1 VPGVPLY
8 PATKTKFQWFN
19 PAAFTAPPCYTA
31 AGPVACSSYVAGG
44 PATYATYGNSGYDML
59 WGPRFQDWDMNLE
72 KNVLWRERYKL
83 TLRADSFNVFNHP
96 NLGTPSASI
105 SNTATVGTI
114 TSVSGTPAYEA
125 RTVEFAVKFSF

>member
-1 VPGVPLY
+1 
-8 PATKTKFQWFN
+8 
-19 PAAFTAPPCYTA
+19 
-31 AGPVACSSYVAGG
+31 
-44 PATYATYGNSGYDML
+44 ML
-59 WGPRFQDWDMNLE
+59 RGPRFQDWDMNLE